1 MKMKYHYEGEML
13 SKLKALEDEYKL
25 MMYFNNFP
33 SDLSTISDEW
43 MKRRISGKDI
53 KRRWN
58 IIYENKWNTYQ

>member
-1 MKMKYHYEGEML
+1 MKMKDHYEDEML

-43 MKRRISGKDI
+43 MKRRTSGKDI
-53 KRRWN
+53 KRR
-58 IIYENKWNTYQ
+58 